1 MKGGVRMSNKSDKTS
16 RRKELPPAELSLFF
30 SNLELI
36 CHSGLTPVEGFD
48 ILKQSAVNTK
58 DRQWLELLYQS
69 SVAGLSLT
77 DALGKA
83 GGFPEYALSLLRIGE
98 ETGRLEDTCRSLAD
112 YYTRRD
118 ELAQS
123 LRSALVYPLTMI
135 LMVFVVVVILLTQA
149 MPVFDQVFSQLGFE
163 LTGLAAALLSAGQ
176 VLRSSALYISA
187 ILATIVIILLILR
200 VIPTGRRL
208 FNLLYEHAP
217 VTRDLSFKMSLQRFA
232 FAMSTMLK
240 SGLDTDVALGFA
252 EPLMENAKALKGVH
266 TIRLKAEKGS
276 ALQSAIEESKLFAP
290 DEMSRLAVGFRT
302 GSDAQA
308 FDQVGVSIAA
318 ETERRLGRLVG
329 AIEPALVGIMCA
341 LVGVVLLSVMLP
353 LLGVLS
359 NI

>member
-1 MKGGVRMSNKSDKTS
+1 MKGGVWMSNKTR

-36 CHSGLTPVEGFD
+36 CHSGLTPAEGFD
-48 ILKQSAVNTK
+48 ILKQSVRDVK
-58 DRQWLELLYQS
+58 ERQWLELLYQS
-69 SVAGLSLT
+69 SVAGLLLT
-77 DALGKA
+77 EALEKA

-98 ETGRLEDTCRSLAD
+98 ETGRLEDTCHSLSE
-112 YYTRRD
+112 YYARRD

-135 LMVFVVVVILLTQA
+135 LMVFVVVIILLTQA

-187 ILATIVIILLILR
+187 VLAAIVIILLILR
-200 VIPTGRRL
+200 AVPVGKRL
-208 FNLLYEHAP
+208 FNQLYEHAP
-217 VTRDLSFKMSLQRFA
+217 VTRELSFKMSLQRFA
-232 FAMSTMLK
+232 FAMSTMLQ
-240 SGLDTDVALGFA
+240 SGLGADAALVFA
-252 EPLMENAKALKGVH
+252 EPLMENAKALEGVH
-266 TIRLKAEKGS
+266 TIRLEVEQGA
-276 ALQSAIEESKLFAP
+276 ALQSAIEKSRLFAP

-308 FDQVGVSIAA
+308 FDQVGTSIAVT
-318 ETERRLGRLVG
+318 TERRLGRLVG
-329 AIEPALVGIMCA
+329 AIEPALVGIMCV
-341 LVGVVLLSVMLP
+341 LVGIVLLSVMLP